1 MSEKEKAKKEENI
14 DEDVPL
20 ICVEY
25 DKVFKKLLKM
35 SKDK

>member
-1 MSEKEKAKKEENI
+1 MSEKEKVKKEENI

-25 DKVFKKLLKM
+25 DKVFKKLLKIN
-35 SKDK
+35 KKK